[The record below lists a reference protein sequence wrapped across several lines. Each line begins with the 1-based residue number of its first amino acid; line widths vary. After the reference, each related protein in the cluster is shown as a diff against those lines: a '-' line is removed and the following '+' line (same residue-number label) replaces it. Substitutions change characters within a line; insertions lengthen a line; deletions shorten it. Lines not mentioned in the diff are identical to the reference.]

1 MSLRKAVG
9 HTVILE
15 RNELGLA
22 FGSWSCLPSM
32 CEALGFTGWV
42 RRWRAEREVKE
53 EAEEELLK
61 QGDPSPFF
69 YLIAYLFLA
78 S

>member
-1 MSLRKAVG
+1 MNWDWRLAHGHAYLVCVRPWDSLG
-9 HTVILE
+9 W
-15 RNELGLA
+15 A
-22 FGSWSCLPSM
+22 F
-32 CEALGFTGWV
+32 